1 MSDRLVLLLLPI
13 LIVVLAA
20 LFFLFTMSVSI
31 FLILVVFTS
40 VFREYAANS
49 MWIALIP
56 PSIIT
61 ILFLQKVLGRIYDM
75 SYVSMAHSKADINTN
90 SSQRQDK

>member
-1 MSDRLVLLLLPI
+1 MSDRLVLLLPI

-75 SYVSMAHSKADINTN
+75 SYVSMTHSTADINTN

>member
-1 MSDRLVLLLLPI
+1 MSDRLVLLLPI

-75 SYVSMAHSKADINTN
+75 SYVSMAHSKDDINTN
-90 SSQRQDK
+90 SSQRQGK

>member
-1 MSDRLVLLLLPI
+1 MRDRLVLLLPI

-40 VFREYAANS
+40 GIFREYAANS

-56 PSIIT
+56 PSVIT
-61 ILFLQKVLGRIYDM
+61 ILFLQKVLGRIYDI
-75 SYVSMAHSKADINTN
+75 SYVSMTHSKADINTN
-90 SSQRQDK
+90 SSQRQGE

>member
-1 MSDRLVLLLLPI
+1 MSDRLVLLHI

-31 FLILVVFTS
+31 FLILVVFRS
-40 VFREYAANS
+40 GIFREYAANS

-61 ILFLQKVLGRIYDM
+61 VLFLQKVLGRIYDM
-75 SYVSMAHSKADINTN
+75 SYVSMAHSKDDINTN
-90 SSQRQDK
+90 SSQRQGK

>member
-1 MSDRLVLLLLPI
+1 MSNLLVLLLPI

-20 LFFLFTMSVSI
+20 LFFLFTMSISI
-31 FLILVVFTS
+31 FLILILFTS

-75 SYVSMAHSKADINTN
+75 SSVSMACSKADINTN
-90 SSQRQDK
+90 SPQRQGK

>member
-1 MSDRLVLLLLPI
+1 MSDRLVLLLPI

-49 MWIALIP
+49 VWIALIP

-90 SSQRQDK
+90 SSQRQGK

>member
-1 MSDRLVLLLLPI
+1 MSNRIVLLLPI

-75 SYVSMAHSKADINTN
+75 SYVSTTHSTADINTN

>member
-1 MSDRLVLLLLPI
+1 MSDRLVLMLPI

-75 SYVSMAHSKADINTN
+75 SYVSMAHSKADIDTN
-90 SSQRQDK
+90 SSQRQGK

>member
-1 MSDRLVLLLLPI
+1 VLLLPI

-75 SYVSMAHSKADINTN
+75 SYVSKAHSKADINTN
-90 SSQRQDK
+90 SSQRQGK

>member
-1 MSDRLVLLLLPI
+1 MSDRLVLLPI
-13 LIVVLAA
+13 FIVVLAA

-49 MWIALIP
+49 VWIALIP

-75 SYVSMAHSKADINTN
+75 SYVSTAHSKADINTN
-90 SSQRQDK
+90 SSQRQGK

>member
-1 MSDRLVLLLLPI
+1 MSDRLVLLLPI

-75 SYVSMAHSKADINTN
+75 SYVSMTHSKADTNTN

>member
-1 MSDRLVLLLLPI
+1 MSDRLVLLLPI

-90 SSQRQDK
+90 SSQRQGK

>member
-1 MSDRLVLLLLPI
+1 MRDRLVLLLPI

-40 VFREYAANS
+40 GIFREYAANS

-56 PSIIT
+56 PSVIT
-61 ILFLQKVLGRIYDM
+61 ILFLQKVLGRIYDI
-75 SYVSMAHSKADINTN
+75 SYVSTTHSKADINTN
-90 SSQRQDK
+90 SSQRQGE

>member
-75 SYVSMAHSKADINTN
+75 SYASMTHSKADINTN
-90 SSQRQDK
+90 SSQRQGK

>member
-1 MSDRLVLLLLPI
+1 MRDRLVLLLPI

-75 SYVSMAHSKADINTN
+75 SYVSMTHSTADINTN

>member
-1 MSDRLVLLLLPI
+1 MSDRLVLMLPI

-61 ILFLQKVLGRIYDM
+61 IIFLQKVLGRIYDM
-75 SYVSMAHSKADINTN
+75 SYVSMAHSKADIDTN
-90 SSQRQDK
+90 SSQRQGK

>member
-1 MSDRLVLLLLPI
+1 MSDRLVLLPI

-40 VFREYAANS
+40 GIFREYAANS

-61 ILFLQKVLGRIYDM
+61 ILFLQKVLGRIYDI
-75 SYVSMAHSKADINTN
+75 SYASMAHSKDDINTN
-90 SSQRQDK
+90 SSQRQGK

>member
-1 MSDRLVLLLLPI
+1 MSDRLVLMLPI

-61 ILFLQKVLGRIYDM
+61 IIFLQKVLGRIYDM
-75 SYVSMAHSKADINTN
+75 SYVSMAHSKAGINTN
-90 SSQRQDK
+90 SSQRQGK

>member
-1 MSDRLVLLLLPI
+1 MRDRLVLLSPI
-13 LIVVLAA
+13 LTVVLTA

-40 VFREYAANS
+40 GIFREYAANS

-56 PSIIT
+56 PSVIT
-61 ILFLQKVLGRIYDM
+61 ILFLQKVLGRAYDI
-75 SYVSMAHSKADINTN
+75 SYVSMAHSKGDINTN
-90 SSQRQDK
+90 SSQRKDK

>member
-1 MSDRLVLLLLPI
+1 MSDRLVLLLPI

-75 SYVSMAHSKADINTN
+75 SYVSMTHSKADINTN
-90 SSQRQDK
+90 SSQRQGK